1 MKTVA
6 SLFETQAE
14 ASEAID
20 ALAGTGFEDID
31 YRVYERNVEAE
42 GTQVRAIGLPST
54 EPNIGGSGAV
64 GIFGGPGDDLG
75 DEGLADFFR
84 NAVESGEAVLIVA
97 EVEDDRADDLERFFR
112 DQGGRTSEED

>member
-14 ASEAID
+14 ATEAID
-20 ALAGTGFEDID
+20 ALDGSGFEDID

-42 GTQVRAIGLPST
+42 GTQVRAIGLPSA

-64 GIFGGPGDDLG
+64 GIFGGVGDDLG

-84 NAVESGEAVLIVA
+84 DAVETGQAVLVVA
-97 EVEDDRADDLERFFR
+97 EVEDERADELERFFR
-112 DQGGRTSEED
+112 EQGGRTSEKD

>member
-20 ALAGTGFEDID
+20 ALAGTGLEDVE

-42 GTQVRAIGLPST
+42 GTQVRAIGLPSA

-64 GIFGGPGDDLG
+64 GIFGDPGSDLG

-84 NAVESGEAVLIVA
+84 DAVETGRAVLVVA
-97 EVEDDRADDLERFFR
+97 EVEEDRADELERFFR
-112 DQGGRTSEED
+112 DHGGRTSKEG